1 MFSKHP
7 TDLSEKKTSH
17 RSKVRCSEFIDARRA
32 LHRGVPAPKFQGPQL
47 KMEIFP
53 GWTWICCSS
62 FQSIFHKR
70 KNLQYVVVVVV
81 SNYLSDGKLVTG
93 KIPFGGVEAG
103 GLFVRPCA
111 FTMKRFAPGVL
122 GLHVGVFGGKR
133 MIPVSFSKKI
143 QESFRWWKLSLTWCL
158 YNPLQVRSFRF
169 LDGFHQPRSWS
180 TSWPLVPMNRK
191 IHPGGSEDFMW
202 FFFWKLHFDDQ
213 GYNVT
218 NRYM

>member
-1 MFSKHP
+1 MQWIHWCSAGVAP
-7 TDLSEKKTSH
+7 GCSS
-17 RSKVRCSEFIDARRA
+17 SKVPRA
-32 LHRGVPAPKFQGPQL
+32 SVEDGD
-47 KMEIFP
+47 FP
-53 GWTWICCSS
+53 WLNLNLLFLISIHISQTKKPTICSS
-62 FQSIFHKR
+62 GGSF
-70 KNLQYVVVVVV
+70 
-81 SNYLSDGKLVTG
+81 NYLSDGKLVSG

-133 MIPVSFSKKI
+133 MIPVSFSKKF

-191 IHPGGSEDFMW
+191 IHPGGSEDFMC
-202 FFFWKLHFDDQ
+202 FFFENCILMIKDIMWPIDICNFVYGFGLLGCRSLWKS
-213 GYNVT
+213 
-218 NRYM
+218 